1 MAVATG
7 TPRRVR
13 GRPCRGHLAAAV
25 AACAN
30 LALALMTLAFAILVA
45 EEQWLLVVASWYLT
59 GSWFACAFAALR
71 CLPTE
76 TENSL
81 KSWAVVALPRR
92 RRKGDAATG
101 ASSTRSRRPLHPTR
115 RTVV

>member
-7 TPRRVR
+7 TPRRLR
-13 GRPCRGHLAAAV
+13 ERRCGGHLAAAV
-25 AACAN
+25 AAGVN
-30 LALALMTLAFAILVA
+30 LVAALITFALAILVA
-45 EEQWLLVVASWYLT
+45 EEQWLLVVASWYVT

-81 KSWAVVALPRR
+81 KSWAVVALPLRH
-92 RRKGDAATG
+92 RKGDAATG

-115 RTVV
+115 RTIV